1 MLLCSVYLW
10 SFTACGVYGFRPANP
25 PEGIRSLYVPAF
37 ENTSGFSEANI
48 IDNFTIRLKDE
59 ITRDNT
65 FSLTDEN
72 KADGSV
78 RCVISEVKDDP
89 LVISGGETVTKRKIT
104 VTVDVTFKDMK
115 KDKVIWT
122 KSVSNFGEY
131 NSSNSGFSERD
142 AGLLSAITKISNDI
156 VIELTS
162 NW

>member
-1 MLLCSVYLW
+1 M
-10 SFTACGVYGFRPANP
+10 YGFRPANP
-25 PEGIRSLYVPAF
+25 PEGIKTVYVPAF

-48 IDNFTIRLKDE
+48 IDNFTIRFKDE

-65 FSLTDEN
+65 FGLTDES

-78 RCVISEVKDDP
+78 RCIITGVKDEP
-89 LVISGGETVTKRKIT
+89 LVISGNETVTKRKIT
-104 VTVDVTFKDMK
+104 VTVDVTFKNLK

-142 AGLLSAITKISNDI
+142 SGLLSAITKICNDI